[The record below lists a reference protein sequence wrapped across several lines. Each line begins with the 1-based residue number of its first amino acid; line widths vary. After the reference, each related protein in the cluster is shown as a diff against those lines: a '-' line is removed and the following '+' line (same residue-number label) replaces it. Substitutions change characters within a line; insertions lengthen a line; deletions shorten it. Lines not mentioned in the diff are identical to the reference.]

1 MLLNIHTPAQAKK
14 TARALEK
21 ALARKGVT
29 LAHGAALE
37 TLATMAGF
45 EDWNAFTASMSEEAV
60 NALLNDFEL
69 SHYEHTGDEDYG
81 QEVALVAHTGFQ
93 LRYSATDE
101 ECDYVRVCDPLGRE
115 LMYWNQDEWR
125 DDPAVV
131 MGAILGALVR
141 GEPEVVKRR
150 KSRMK
155 QPSKAASAR
164 IPSIRD
170 LNFDAVHAVIFGG
183 SCYNLEWREEDALAW
198 LGRKADED
206 YEDWEYAPALR
217 LHREEDGLVWNEE
230 LTVGQLDD
238 LTWNA
243 GKRCF
248 VDSHGVTYQFFLS
261 MSVADAFDGL
271 RFEPKPTTPIAPVTP
286 ATSATPVSVEYR
298 LYRMPHAF
306 KPEKVLRAA
315 KSVEQA
321 VQSAVADGVVSDKGH
336 FCEEVDSDLFGP
348 YLVHVNGGFYN
359 EFESLNK
366 AVKVAQGL
374 LDADEDLDYAEVMT
388 PQGTVVIRLEA

>member
-21 ALARKGVT
+21 ALARKGLT

-37 TLATMAGF
+37 TLAAMAGF
-45 EDWNAFTASMSEEAV
+45 EDWNAFSASMSEDAV

-115 LMYWNQDEWR
+115 LMYWHQDEWR

-141 GEPEVVKRR
+141 GAPELVKKR
-150 KSRMK
+150 KLRAK
-155 QPSKAASAR
+155 PTSKAVLAR
-164 IPSIRD
+164 APRIGD

-183 SCYNLEWREEDALAW
+183 DCYNLEWREYDALAW
-198 LGRKADED
+198 LGRKSEAD
-206 YEDWEYAPALR
+206 YEDWEDAPALR
-217 LHREEDGLVWNEE
+217 LHREEDGLVWDEE
-230 LTVGQLDD
+230 LTVGQLDALSWD
-238 LTWNA
+238 A
-243 GKRCF
+243 AKRCF
-248 VDSHGVTYQFFLS
+248 VAPDGDTYQFFLS
-261 MSVADAFDGL
+261 MSVADAFEGV
-271 RFEPKPTTPIAPVTP
+271 RIEVKSQAPAEAKPT
-286 ATSATPVSVEYR
+286 STPVEFR
-298 LYRMPHAF
+298 LYRMSHAF

-315 KSVEQA
+315 KTLDEA
-321 VQSAVADGVVSDKGH
+321 VRAAIADGVVSASGH
-336 FCEEVDSDLFGP
+336 VCEEMDSDLFGP

-374 LDADEDLDYAEVMT
+374 LDADDDLDYAEVMT
-388 PQGTVVIRLEA
+388 TQGTVVIRLDA